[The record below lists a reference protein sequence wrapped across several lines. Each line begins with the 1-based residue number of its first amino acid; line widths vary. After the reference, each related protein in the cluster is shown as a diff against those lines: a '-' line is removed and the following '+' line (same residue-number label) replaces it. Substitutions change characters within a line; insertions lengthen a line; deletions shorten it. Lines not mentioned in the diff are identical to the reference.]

1 MHTDVGG
8 SGNQIDSYGSGNQ
21 GDGYGSGKQGEH
33 DDDNENG
40 ENSQCRWV
48 GCDEVMPTSKELY
61 VS

>member
-8 SGNQIDSYGSGNQ
+8 SGNQIDSYGSGN
-21 GDGYGSGKQGEH
+21 QGEH

-48 GCDEVMPTSKELY
+48 GCDKVMPTSKELY